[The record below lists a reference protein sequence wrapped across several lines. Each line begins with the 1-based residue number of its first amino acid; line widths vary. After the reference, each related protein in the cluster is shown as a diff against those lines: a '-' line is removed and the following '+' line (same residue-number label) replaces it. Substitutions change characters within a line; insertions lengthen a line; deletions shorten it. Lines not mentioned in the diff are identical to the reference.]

1 MMDSVFPLPRDLPA
15 AAEPA
20 VEIVRQLR
28 AAGHQALLAGGCV
41 RDLLLGQTPEDF
53 DVATAALPE
62 QVGALFRPTR
72 QVGAQFGV
80 VLVKR
85 RRRWIEVATFRTDG
99 PYLDGRRPVQ
109 VTPTDARHDALRRD
123 FTVNGM
129 FLDPLAR
136 QVIDYVGGRAD
147 LEARVIRAIG
157 EATARFDEDYL
168 RLLRAVRFAAR
179 LGFPIEP
186 ATLAAIRSH
195 APTLAQVAAERVREE
210 LERMF
215 VHPARQRAWR
225 WLADCGLLPYLWPD
239 TGWQAAQ
246 VQRIDT
252 LLGRLPA
259 EAPFELTMAIL
270 LADRT
275 PGDIERIARDLTLS
289 NEQRETTAWLV
300 AHQADLDD
308 PSRPSLAEL
317 KRLMAQPAFAALCR
331 LTAASYDDLPDA
343 DVRRNG
349 LDVRLRG
356 IAPDTVQPEPFV
368 RGDDLL
374 QRGVAPGPAYK
385 EILDALYTRQLD
397 EVIRSR
403 DEALAALE
411 ALLKERSP

>member
-1 MMDSVFPLPRDLPA
+1 MDNVFPLPRDLPA

-20 VEIVRQLR
+20 TEIVRQLR
-28 AAGHQALLAGGCV
+28 AAGHQTLLAGGCV

-62 QVGALFRPTR
+62 QVSALFRPTR

-157 EATARFDEDYL
+157 EPVARFDEDYL

-215 VHPARQRAWR
+215 LHPARQRAWG
-225 WLADCGLLPYLWPD
+225 WLGDCGLLPYLWPGA
-239 TGWQAAQ
+239 GWQAAQ
-246 VQRIDT
+246 IQRIDT

-275 PGDIERIARDLTLS
+275 PDDIERIARDLTLS
-289 NEQRETTAWLV
+289 NEQREMTMWLV
-300 AHQADLDD
+300 AHQVDLDE
-308 PSRPSLAEL
+308 PARPSLAEL
-317 KRLMAQPAFAALCR
+317 KRLMAQPAFAALHR
-331 LTAASYDDLPDA
+331 LTAARYEDRPDA

-349 LDVRLRG
+349 LDARLRS

-411 ALLKERSP
+411 ALLKERNP